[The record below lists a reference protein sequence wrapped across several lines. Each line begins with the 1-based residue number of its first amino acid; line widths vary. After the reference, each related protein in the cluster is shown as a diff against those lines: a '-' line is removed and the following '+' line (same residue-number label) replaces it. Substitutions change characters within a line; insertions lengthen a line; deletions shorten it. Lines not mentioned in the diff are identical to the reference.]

1 MEIEDALDKGEY
13 VLCGAMPVDADMELE
28 HLESV
33 RRHLGGIADV
43 YLARDDAASTVSIRL
58 SGSISRDDAKVVDRR
73 IQKFA
78 HDHCSAGAILWRGW
92 NNSWKWFVVGLD
104 WHDLPPANRASWS
117 LVKFVFGEKTNMKK
131 RFTEQ
136 QIIGFLKEAEA
147 GMPVKEL
154 CRKHGFSDASFYTW
168 RAKFGGMEVSEARRL
183 K

>member
-1 MEIEDALDKGEY
+1 MTKYDEQFKQQVVSAYLRGDSGFDALAARHGIHSGMLQRWVAAYRAHGRAGLQSKYSSYDAPFKLR
-13 VLCGAMPVDADMELE
+13 VLQHMQRDELSLREVSALYDIRDA
-28 HLESV
+28 
-33 RRHLGGIADV
+33 G
-43 YLARDDAASTVSIRL
+43 
-58 SGSISRDDAKVVDRR
+58 
-73 IQKFA
+73 
-78 HDHCSAGAILWRGW
+78 
-92 NNSWKWFVVGLD
+92 
-104 WHDLPPANRASWS
+104 DLPPANRASWS